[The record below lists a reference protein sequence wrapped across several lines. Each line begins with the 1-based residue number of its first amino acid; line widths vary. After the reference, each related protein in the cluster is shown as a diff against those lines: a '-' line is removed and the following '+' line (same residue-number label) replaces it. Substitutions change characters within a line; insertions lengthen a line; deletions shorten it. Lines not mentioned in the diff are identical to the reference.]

1 MTKANAVKLTGTIK
15 NYKVTRGTA
24 NFVFTKGDTTALGVV
39 AIAAGLGGNAGQAIS
54 TASYASSAEEEA
66 DFLEFDLDGMAVK
79 GWVWR
84 SPFKEGDR
92 VEAVGEQRGGHL
104 EVIAVARPD
113 DRTVAL
119 YPHCS
124 RGRSRHIGNA
134 IKWWF
139 FATSLFLAALFA
151 MLLLT
156 GSMHD
161 IIEGWGEG
169 GSWAVLGV
177 VVFFSL
183 MVYSLARRWMP
194 FVTLAEKAF
203 AAFGWEKPG
212 DIDLV
217 KATKVSRQPGDPGE
231 LGTFYF
237 RY

>member
-1 MTKANAVKLTGTIK
+1 V
-15 NYKVTRGTA
+15 
-24 NFVFTKGDTTALGVV
+24 
-39 AIAAGLGGNAGQAIS
+39 IS
-54 TASYASSAEEEA
+54 TASYESSAEEEA
-66 DFLEFDLDGMAVK
+66 DFVEFDLDGMTVK
-79 GWVWR
+79 GCVRR

-92 VEAVGEQRGGHL
+92 VEVVGEQRGDHL
-104 EVIAVARPD
+104 EVIAIARPD

-124 RGRSRHIGNA
+124 RGRSRHIRNA
-134 IKWWF
+134 IKWWL

-151 MLLLT
+151 ILLLT
-156 GSMHD
+156 GSMND
-161 IIEGWGEG
+161 IVEGWREG

-177 VVFFSL
+177 VVFLSL
-183 MVYSLARRWMP
+183 MVSSLARRWMP

-217 KATKVSRQPGDPGE
+217 QTTKARRQPDDPGE